1 MFHSFHDRHARRFA
15 AGEFGHGHGRHRGP
29 HPFRRGGRGE
39 RVFDQGDLR
48 FVILKLIA
56 EKPRHGYEIIKEI
69 ETRLGGAYSPSPGV
83 VYPTLTLL
91 EELAY
96 VRVAAA
102 EGGKKLYEITAEGEA
117 LLTEHADGV
126 ARLFARM
133 RDLGGAEGDAR
144 PRIITA
150 VRALKLAL
158 RQRLSRGPLSDD
170 ETQRIVAALEALVNQ
185 VEQASGKELT

>member
-15 AGEFGHGHGRHRGP
+15 AGEFGHGHGRHHRGH
-29 HPFRRGGRGE
+29 HPFHRGGRRE

-91 EELAY
+91 EELGY
-96 VRVAAA
+96 VRVAASDGA
-102 EGGKKLYEITAEGEA
+102 RKLYEITPEGEA
-117 LLTEHADGV
+117 VLGEHSDSV
-126 ARLFARM
+126 NRIFARM
-133 RDLGGAEGDAR
+133 SDLGGAEGDSR
-144 PRIITA
+144 LRIVTA
-150 VRALKLAL
+150 VRALKGAL
-158 RQRLSRGPLSDD
+158 KQRLSRGALD
-170 ETQRIVAALEALVNQ
+170 EAQTQKIVSALEALVKDVQGN
-185 VEQASGKELT
+185 